1 MAQFIILQGVVDNG
15 AKRSPL
21 VPRHTA
27 REIQFPR
34 LSDTTIEVCVSLPN
48 GQPVMVG
55 SNLTFAA
62 RLDGCSGPTLTKA
75 GTFSEGRGTL
85 QIASQDTRVF
95 CAGRL
100 LYDVWLTV
108 DAKKYQVVETGVL
121 RLTPNIAANP

>member
-1 MAQFIILQGVVDNG
+1 VAQFIRLQGVVDNG

-34 LSDTTIEVCVSLPN
+34 LGDTTVEVCVSLPN

-62 RLDGCSGPTLTKA
+62 RVDACSGPALTKT
-75 GTFSEGRGTL
+75 GTFSEGKGTI
-85 QIASQDTRVF
+85 QIASQETRAF

-108 DAKKYQVVETGVL
+108 DGKKYQVVETSIL
-121 RLTPNIAANP
+121 RLAPNVVANP